1 MSEAITPFDSLNEA
15 IAPFDSLSEAIT
27 PFNFF
32 FIHIFICDESLLLR
46 TAAGIRM
53 IVMME

>member
-1 MSEAITPFDSLNEA
+1 MSEA

-32 FIHIFICDESLLLR
+32 FIHIFICDESLSLR
-46 TAAGIRM
+46 TAAGIR
-53 IVMME
+53 VMME